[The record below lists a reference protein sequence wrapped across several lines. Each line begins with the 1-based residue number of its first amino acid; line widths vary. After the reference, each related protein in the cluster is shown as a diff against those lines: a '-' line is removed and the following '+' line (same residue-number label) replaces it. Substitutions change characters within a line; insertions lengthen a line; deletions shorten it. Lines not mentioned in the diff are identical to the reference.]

1 MILSDRKYDRALVEL
16 ELDAQPYRRVL
27 CRSRDGFP
35 HLPFINLVVLLL
47 LHSLDQLFLLFSFRK
62 TPDAAIC
69 LPAARRHQWVD
80 PIDSWRCTQP
90 NLQCP
95 SVCENSWPQSLVTA
109 AEPCSSRRLEQGP
122 PAPFSQALPKPAI
135 SASAP
140 VLYP

>member
-69 LPAARRHQWVD
+69 LPAD
-80 PIDSWRCTQP
+80 
-90 NLQCP
+90 
-95 SVCENSWPQSLVTA
+95 
-109 AEPCSSRRLEQGP
+109 
-122 PAPFSQALPKPAI
+122 
-135 SASAP
+135 
-140 VLYP
+140 